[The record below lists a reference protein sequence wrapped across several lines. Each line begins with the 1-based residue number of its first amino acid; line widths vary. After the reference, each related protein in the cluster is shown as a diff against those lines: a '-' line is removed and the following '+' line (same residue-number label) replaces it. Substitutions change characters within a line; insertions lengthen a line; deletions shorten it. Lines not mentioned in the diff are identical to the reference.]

1 MAEDPAK
8 KKKGIFAK
16 GKNLFKKIT
25 KDKKSKRQR
34 HKVYFYVDRAL

>member
-1 MAEDPAK
+1 MVDDTAK

-25 KDKKSKRQR
+25 KEKKSKR
-34 HKVYFYVDRAL
+34 